1 MHVGTRYP
9 LHMTKILIA
18 DDHPLFR
25 LALVQAVANLGKDV
39 EVLEA
44 DSLDS
49 ARAMLACRSD
59 TDIVLLDLHM
69 PGSHGLMGLVAL
81 RTEFPAVAVI
91 MISANDDPQ
100 VMRRAM
106 TYGAAGFIP
115 KRSSI
120 SDIQKMLRSI
130 IACENPLP
138 LPRNRA
144 ADAEAEQDR
153 QLARRL
159 ASLSPQQLKVLI
171 LVAEGLLNKQIADR
185 LDIQERTV
193 KAHMSAVFERLD
205 VRNRTQAS
213 VLLRS
218 LEIADPSR
226 SLDD

>member
-1 MHVGTRYP
+1 MTR
-9 LHMTKILIA
+9 ILIA

-25 LALVQAVANLGKDV
+25 LALVQAVGSLGEDV
-39 EVLEA
+39 HVFEA
-44 DSLDS
+44 DSLDA
-49 ARAMLACRSD
+49 ARAALDSRP
-59 TDIVLLDLHM
+59 DIDLVLLDLHM

-81 RTEFPAVAVI
+81 RTEFPAVAVV

-100 VMRRAM
+100 VVRRAM

-120 SDIQKMLRSI
+120 ADIKDMLRAI
-130 IACENPLP
+130 IACEDPSP
-138 LPRNRA
+138 LPRNRTT
-144 ADAEAEQDR
+144 DTDAEQDR
-153 QLARRL
+153 QLSKRL

-213 VLLRS
+213 VLLRT
-218 LEIADPSR
+218 LEIVDPSR
-226 SLDD
+226 SVED

>member
-1 MHVGTRYP
+1 MTR
-9 LHMTKILIA
+9 ILIA

-25 LALVQAVANLGKDV
+25 LALVQAVSNLGGDV
-39 EVLEA
+39 EVFEA
-44 DSLDS
+44 DSLDT
-49 ARAMLACRSD
+49 ARAELGVRRD
-59 TDIVLLDLHM
+59 IDIVLLDLHM

-81 RTEFPAVAVI
+81 RTEYPAVAVI

-115 KRSSI
+115 KRSSFAH
-120 SDIQKMLRSI
+120 IQDMLRKV
-130 IACENPLP
+130 IACEEPLP
-138 LPRNRA
+138 LPSGPSEN
-144 ADAEAEQDR
+144 AEAEQDR

-159 ASLSPQQLKVLI
+159 ASLSPQQLKVLV
-171 LVAEGLLNKQIADR
+171 LVSEGLLNKQIADR

-226 SLDD
+226 SVDE

>member
-1 MHVGTRYP
+1 MTR
-9 LHMTKILIA
+9 ILIA

-25 LALVQAVANLGKDV
+25 MALVQAVGNLGEDV

-49 ARAMLACRSD
+49 ARAVLGDRSD
-59 TDIVLLDLHM
+59 IDIVLLDLHM

-81 RTEFPAVAVI
+81 RTEFPTVAVV

-100 VMRRAM
+100 VMHRAI

-120 SDIQKMLRSI
+120 ADIQAMLRTI
-130 IACENPLP
+130 IACEEPLP
-138 LPRNRA
+138 LPRQPG
-144 ADAEAEQDR
+144 ADTEAEQDR
-153 QLARRL
+153 KLAKRL

-218 LEIADPSR
+218 LEVADPSR
-226 SLDD
+226 SVDD

>member
-1 MHVGTRYP
+1 MTR
-9 LHMTKILIA
+9 ILIA

-25 LALVQAVANLGKDV
+25 LALVQAVGHLGNDI
-39 EVLEA
+39 EIIEA
-44 DSLDS
+44 DGLDS
-49 ARAMLACRSD
+49 ARSALAAQPGID
-59 TDIVLLDLHM
+59 LVLLDLHM
-69 PGSHGLMGLVAL
+69 PGCHGLMGLVAL
-81 RTEFPAVAVI
+81 RSEFPSVAVV

-100 VMRRAM
+100 VMRRAL

-115 KRSSI
+115 KRSSF
-120 SDIQKMLRSI
+120 SDIQAMLRAVI
-130 IACENPLP
+130 DCEAPLP
-138 LPRNRA
+138 LPLGDDSA
-144 ADAEAEQDR
+144 AEQDQ
-153 QLARRL
+153 QLAARL
-159 ASLSPQQLKVLI
+159 ASLSPQQLRVLG

-226 SLDD
+226 SVAD